1 MSKNHDKISKLI
13 QDNLP
18 PIFRG
23 LRIIDTDKKV
33 VYCKRCVISNQR
45 PRLMFNEEGICAA
58 CLFAEYK
65 HNTINWDERE
75 KKLEELCDKFRSKD
89 EGWDIILP
97 ESGIKDSGDVAYT
110 LKKKYGM
117 HPLTGTIISQPSSLL
132 LNLSHNS
139 SNFFSLSSQFIV
151 LCLYSANKQAAQ
163 IPSSLNINRGL

>member
-89 EGWDIILP
+89 EGWDIIVP
-97 ESGIKDSGDVAYT
+97 VSGCIPYFFFKVYATSPLSLIPLSG
-110 LKKKYGM
+110 K
-117 HPLTGTIISQPSSLL
+117 IISQPSSLL